1 MALVNRLL
9 LAIGTGMGITLISG
23 MIGCDSLSD
32 ARGASSLF
40 DLAAPVAPEQ
50 AAEMSINQYNADERA
65 RGTLLLA
72 NSWFGGEPVYLELYQ
87 DNIDDWDAGVRM
99 ASVRALGMHGLS
111 EHAPLIIERLN
122 DEDERVR
129 LEAARALQRIHSP
142 DAVEPLLSRIVEP
155 AIMAESGDRGETD
168 PRVRAEA
175 ANALGQYAEPR
186 VIEGLIRSLD
196 DRQLAVNMA
205 SRESLQ
211 TLTGQDFGQD
221 RAEWLTWYEQVDD
234 PFRGRTAYVYP
245 VFERGR
251 RLVEYLPLSAPPP
264 NEVASTP
271 TGMPPVR
278 RSRPQATQGNP
289 PPVDD
294 PSANSSA
301 PRDTLPAPSS
311 SGTPSMVTPQGDE

>member
-9 LAIGTGMGITLISG
+9 MAISTATGIALLSGIS
-23 MIGCDSLSD
+23 GCDSLAD

-99 ASVRALGMHGLS
+99 ASVRALGIHGLP
-111 EHAPLIIERLN
+111 EHAPLIIERLS
-122 DEDERVR
+122 DDDERVR
-129 LEAARALQRIHSP
+129 LEAARALQRIHSA
-142 DAVEPLLSRIVEP
+142 DAVEPLLRRIVEP
-155 AIMAESGDRGETD
+155 AIMADSGDPGETE

-196 DRQLAVNMA
+196 DRQLAVNMS
-205 SRESLQ
+205 SRSSLQ

-251 RLVEYLPLSAPPP
+251 RLVEFLPLTQPPP

-278 RSRPQATQGNP
+278 RTRPQSTP
-289 PPVDD
+289 
-294 PSANSSA
+294 
-301 PRDTLPAPSS
+301 
-311 SGTPSMVTPQGDE
+311 GTPLPESDPASN